1 MYMSIRLGDNGEAN
15 LCWSGQH
22 FLLSS
27 WVQIAKDFR
36 VTQSDAS
43 LMEAKK
49 KD

>member
-1 MYMSIRLGDNGEAN
+1 MLV
-15 LCWSGQH
+15 WQH

-36 VTQSDAS
+36 VTQNELSSGAS